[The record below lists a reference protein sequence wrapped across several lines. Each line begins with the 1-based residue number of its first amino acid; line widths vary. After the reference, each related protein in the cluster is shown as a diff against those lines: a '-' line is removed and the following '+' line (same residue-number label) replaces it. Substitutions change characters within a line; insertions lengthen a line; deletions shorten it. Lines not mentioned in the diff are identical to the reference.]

1 MNHNLSRAVVNILE
15 SRTMLQHGIALIT
28 ALMMTVGG
36 RPVAAD
42 DKLSRDEAAKLA
54 AEGFIYGYPLVL
66 MDISRQV
73 MTAAPRPEVGRAPA
87 NQFND
92 SHEFPDSSFTDVVS
106 PNADTL
112 YSMAWLDLS
121 KEPIVLDLPDL
132 GTRYYLMQMMDA
144 WSNVFASPGT
154 RTTGNRKGSYAIVGP
169 AWTGTLPAGLKEI
182 KSPTDMV
189 WIIGRTQT
197 NGKADYPA
205 VRAIKKQYRL
215 IPSVGLGQGVYSA
228 SRGAGRPDR

>member
-1 MNHNLSRAVVNILE
+1 MLHHRIAPVALLAITVVAQPSRA
-15 SRTMLQHGIALIT
+15 G
-28 ALMMTVGG
+28 
-36 RPVAAD
+36 
-42 DKLSRDEAAKLA
+42 DKPTRDEAARLA
-54 AEGFIYGYPLVL
+54 AESFIYGYPLVL

-92 SHEFPDSSFTDVVS
+92 SHEFPDPSFTDVVS

-121 KEPIVLDLPDL
+121 KEPIVLDLPDV

-169 AWTGTLPAGLKEI
+169 AWTGIAAGGIAE
-182 KSPTDMV
+182 KSSLRPT
-189 WIIGRTQT
+189 WSG
-197 NGKADYPA
+197 
-205 VRAIKKQYRL
+205 
-215 IPSVGLGQGVYSA
+215 SS
-228 SRGAGRPDR
+228 AGRKPTARPTTRPFGRSRNNTG